1 MNAHQQTLLKVYLDE
16 SGHEA
21 DGFVVIAGFLGSER
35 QWSAFEQDWLANL
48 GNTTAF
54 HIRRLRWGKLATK
67 QRLARLAAI
76 PHRHGL
82 LPVVGAVKVS
92 DYQDLP
98 ANNAESYS
106 TQGYLIALFPIVI
119 ELLRATPSTEK
130 IEWIFEEQ
138 GQYEREAR
146 NILRVLGG
154 TLGQHRFG
162 AISFVTKETTC
173 RTQPADFLSFAVLQ
187 DLRNPAS
194 EKAEWCRPILGDRPY
209 IGKIMDEALIRQVMG
224 FALPAA
230 ALKTEIEMG
239 FDPRRRFSK
248 YQTKAEVRQALER
261 ARKRR
266 KDAGP

>member
-1 MNAHQQTLLKVYLDE
+1 M
-16 SGHEA
+16 
-21 DGFVVIAGFLGSER
+21 
-35 QWSAFEQDWLANL
+35 
-48 GNTTAF
+48 
-54 HIRRLRWGKLATK
+54 
-67 QRLARLAAI
+67 AAI
-76 PHRHGL
+76 PYRHGL
-82 LPVVGAVKVS
+82 LPIVGAVKVS

-98 ANNAESYS
+98 ANIAESYS
-106 TQGYLIALFPIVI
+106 TQGYLIPLFPIII
-119 ELLRATPSTEK
+119 EVLRATPPTEK

-138 GQYEREAR
+138 GQYEGEAR
-146 NILRVLGG
+146 NIFRVLSGM
-154 TLGQHRFG
+154 LGQHRFG

-209 IGKIMDEALIRQVMG
+209 IGKIMDKALIRQVMG

-239 FDPRRRFSK
+239 FDPRKRFSK

-266 KDAGP
+266 KETGL